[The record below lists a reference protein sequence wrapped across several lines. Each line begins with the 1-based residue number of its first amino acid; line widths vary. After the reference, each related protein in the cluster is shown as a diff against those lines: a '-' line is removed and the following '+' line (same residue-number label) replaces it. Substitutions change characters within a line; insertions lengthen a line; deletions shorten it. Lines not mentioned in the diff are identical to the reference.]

1 MIFLTVI
8 STRIPMELSK
18 YDWSKNYLRV
28 FGIKRSE
35 TQDKF
40 YLLIEF
46 KGDEAVIT
54 DLKGRVNSQGN
65 VYVGYIESEDPMFG
79 VLSRYHLASAYPTP
93 TEFLATLYLV
103 QKSEMKGLISSLLRL
118 GVSVKVI
125 KVIRLKPNAGL
136 TQKQFEAVRTA
147 YSMGYYEF
155 PRRAGIKDVAVKLGL
170 SVSATTELLR
180 RAEKRLVEAYLRGLT

>member
-8 STRIPMELSK
+8 STRIPAELSK
-18 YDWSKNYLRV
+18 YDWTKNYLRV
-28 FGIKRSE
+28 FGIRRSE
-35 TQDKF
+35 VQGKF

-46 KGDEAVIT
+46 KGDQAVIT

-155 PRRAGIKDVAVKLGL
+155 PRRAGIKDVADKLGL

>member
-8 STRIPMELSK
+8 STRIPTELSK
-18 YDWSKNYLRV
+18 YDWSKNYLRI
-28 FGIKRSE
+28 FGIRRSGI
-35 TQDKF
+35 QDKF

-46 KGDEAVIT
+46 KGDQAVIA

-79 VLSRYHLASAYPTP
+79 VLSRYHLVSAYPTP

-147 YSMGYYEF
+147 YSMGYYDF

>member
-8 STRIPMELSK
+8 STRIPTELSK
-18 YDWSKNYLRV
+18 YDWTKNYLRV
-28 FGIKRSE
+28 FGIRRSE
-35 TQDKF
+35 IQDKF

-46 KGDEAVIT
+46 KGDQAVIT

-79 VLSRYHLASAYPTP
+79 VLSRYHLVSAYPTP

-136 TQKQFEAVRTA
+136 TQKQFEALRTA
-147 YSMGYYEF
+147 YSMGYYDF
-155 PRRAGIKDVAVKLGL
+155 PRRAGIKDVADKLGL
-170 SVSATTELLR
+170 SVSTTTELLR

>member
-8 STRIPMELSK
+8 STRIPLELSK
-18 YDWSKNYLRV
+18 YDWSKNYLRI
-28 FGIKRSE
+28 FGIRKSE
-35 TQDKF
+35 NQDKF

-46 KGDEAVIT
+46 KGDQSVIV

-79 VLSRYHLASAYPTP
+79 VLSRYHLVSAYPTP

-147 YSMGYYEF
+147 YAMGYFDF
-155 PRRAGIKDVAVKLGL
+155 PRRAGIKDVAGKLGL
-170 SVSATTELLR
+170 SVSTTTELLR